1 MERNRAREVDWPEND
16 HAVPQ
21 DFPAGFGEGAVPA
34 LLGSKIDDDRAWP
47 HAPDHLLGD
56 EDRGEL
62 TGDERCR
69 DDNVRRR
76 HVLRHQL
83 LLLPVELLRL
93 GLGVTTLV
101 LSVLRLEG
109 ELREP
114 RTEALHL
121 LLHGGT
127 RIVRL
132 YDGAK
137 PFCRADCL

>member
-47 HAPDHLLGD
+47 HAPDHLLGN
-56 EDRGEL
+56 ENRGAL
-62 TGDERCR
+62 TGDERCG
-69 DDNVRRR
+69 DDNVRCP
-76 HVLRHQL
+76 HVLRHHL

-93 GLGVTTLV
+93 GLGVAAFV
-101 LSVLRLEG
+101 LSVLRLES

-114 RTEALHL
+114 RAEAL
-121 LLHGGT
+121 
-127 RIVRL
+127 
-132 YDGAK
+132 
-137 PFCRADCL
+137 